1 MFAFAQTLF
10 FIITNP
16 PQDTTYIFTELTL
29 FCNRFEVTNV
39 KTAGII
45 TEYNPL
51 HYGHLALIQA
61 VRQQFGE
68 DIAIICAMSGD
79 FVQRGDFAVER
90 AHARAEAAVYGGADL
105 VLELPLPW
113 AISSAEGFARGGV
126 SILAATGVVDTL
138 AFGSECG
145 NAAKLQRAAK
155 SLLRAD
161 FPDALREELAKGLSF
176 AAARESAARALIG
189 EDAAVLREPND
200 ILGVEY
206 CKALLQSGSTIAPL
220 AILRKVV
227 GHNGGAAKGFAS
239 ASHIRELLTNGEDAS
254 AYLTAES
261 AAIYARECAAGRAP
275 VTMQNA
281 ERAVLSRLRA
291 MCEED
296 FARYDSGNEGL
307 YRRFYDAART
317 AASVDELLSAVK
329 TKRYAYARLRRML
342 LAAYLD
348 IAAAELPQ
356 EIPYLRVL
364 ACNERG
370 RKLLKTIKKTG
381 SAPVLTKSADVR
393 ALSEE
398 AQKLFALTARAADQ
412 YVLAYP
418 ELRAAR
424 GSSAWTEGPV
434 IV

>member
-1 MFAFAQTLF
+1 MNA
-10 FIITNP
+10 I
-16 PQDTTYIFTELTL
+16 
-29 FCNRFEVTNV
+29 
-39 KTAGII
+39 GII
-45 TEYNPL
+45 SEYNPF
-51 HYGHLALIQA
+51 HRGHKWQIDEL
-61 VRQQFGE
+61 RRRFGE
-68 DIAIICAMSGD
+68 ETAVVCAMSGD
-79 FVQRGDFAVER
+79 FVQRGDFAIER
-90 AHARAEAAVYGGADL
+90 AHARAEAAVRGGADL

-126 SILAATGVVDTL
+126 GVLAATGVVGTL

-145 NAAKLQRAAK
+145 DTARLQRAAET
-155 SLLRAD
+155 LLRAD

-348 IAAAELPQ
+348 VTAADVPPEV
-356 EIPYLRVL
+356 PYLRVL

>member
-1 MFAFAQTLF
+1 MRKASRDLALCGVLCALAVAIMAMGTILPAATYCCPVLASMTLVPVLILCGERLSWAMFAASAILSLLLA
-10 FIITNP
+10 P
-16 PQDTTYIFTELTL
+16 DKEAAAIF
-29 FCNRFEVTNV
+29 
-39 KTAGII
+39 
-45 TEYNPL
+45 
-51 HYGHLALIQA
+51 LALGYYPIVKPKLDRMKKPRRA
-61 VRQQFGE
+61 ALKLLLFNA
-68 DIAIICAMSGD
+68 AI
-79 FVQRGDFAVER
+79 F
-90 AHARAEAAVYGGADL
+90 AVYGA
-105 VLELPLPW
+105 
-113 AISSAEGFARGGV
+113 
-126 SILAATGVVDTL
+126 
-138 AFGSECG
+138 
-145 NAAKLQRAAK
+145 
-155 SLLRAD
+155 LLFIFRL
-161 FPDALREELAKGLSF
+161 DALREELAKGLSF

-348 IAAAELPQ
+348 VTAADVPPEV
-356 EIPYLRVL
+356 PYLRVL

>member
-1 MFAFAQTLF
+1 MSF
-10 FIITNP
+10 FCY
-16 PQDTTYIFTELTL
+16 QLG
-29 FCNRFEVTNV
+29 V
-39 KTAGII
+39 KSVQTAGII
-45 TEYNPL
+45 IEYNPM
-51 HYGHLALIQA
+51 HSGHIHLIEETRRLLGPDTA
-61 VRQQFGE
+61 VV
-68 DIAIICAMSGD
+68 CVMSGD
-79 FVQRGDFAVER
+79 FVQRGDFAIER
-90 AHARAEAAVYGGADL
+90 AHARAEAAVRGGADL

-155 SLLRAD
+155 ALLRAD

-254 AYLTAES
+254 AYLMAES

-317 AASVDELLSAVK
+317 AASVDELLFAVK

-348 IAAAELPQ
+348 VTAADVPP

>member
-1 MFAFAQTLF
+1 M
-10 FIITNP
+10 
-16 PQDTTYIFTELTL
+16 
-29 FCNRFEVTNV
+29 

-68 DIAIICAMSGD
+68 DTAVICAMSGD
-79 FVQRGDFAVER
+79 FVQRGDFAIER
-90 AHARAEAAVYGGADL
+90 AHARAEAAVRGGADL

-155 SLLRAD
+155 ALLRAD

-348 IAAAELPQ
+348 VTAADVPPEV
-356 EIPYLRVL
+356 PYLRVL

>member
-1 MFAFAQTLF
+1 MRVTG
-10 FIITNP
+10 IICEVNP
-16 PQDTTYIFTELTL
+16 FHDGHKYLIEQAKELTGSDYTVCL
-29 FCNRFEVTNV
+29 
-39 KTAGII
+39 
-45 TEYNPL
+45 
-51 HYGHLALIQA
+51 
-61 VRQQFGE
+61 
-68 DIAIICAMSGD
+68 MSGD
-79 FVQRGDFAVER
+79 FVQRGDFAIER
-90 AHARAEAAVYGGADL
+90 AHARAEAAVRGGADL

-138 AFGSECG
+138 VFGSECG

-155 SLLRAD
+155 ALLRAD

-317 AASVDELLSAVK
+317 AASVDELLFAVK

-348 IAAAELPQ
+348 VTAADVPPEV
-356 EIPYLRVL
+356 PYLRVL

>member
-1 MFAFAQTLF
+1 MRVF
-10 FIITNP
+10 
-16 PQDTTYIFTELTL
+16 
-29 FCNRFEVTNV
+29 
-39 KTAGII
+39 GII
-45 TEYNPL
+45 CEYNPF
-51 HYGHLALIQA
+51 HRGHKWQIDELRRLAGEEECA
-61 VRQQFGE
+61 VV
-68 DIAIICAMSGD
+68 CAMSGD
-79 FVQRGDFAVER
+79 FVQRGDFAIER
-90 AHARAEAAVYGGADL
+90 AHARAEAAVRGGADL

-113 AISSAEGFARGGV
+113 AISSAE
-126 SILAATGVVDTL
+126 
-138 AFGSECG
+138 
-145 NAAKLQRAAK
+145 
-155 SLLRAD
+155 
-161 FPDALREELAKGLSF
+161 
-176 AAARESAARALIG
+176 
-189 EDAAVLREPND
+189 
-200 ILGVEY
+200 
-206 CKALLQSGSTIAPL
+206 
-220 AILRKVV
+220 
-227 GHNGGAAKGFAS
+227 GFAS

-348 IAAAELPQ
+348 VTAADVPPEV
-356 EIPYLRVL
+356 PYLRVL

>member
-1 MFAFAQTLF
+1 MRVF
-10 FIITNP
+10 
-16 PQDTTYIFTELTL
+16 
-29 FCNRFEVTNV
+29 
-39 KTAGII
+39 GII
-45 TEYNPL
+45 CEYNPF
-51 HYGHLALIQA
+51 HCGHKWQLDELRRRNGTEECGI
-61 VRQQFGE
+61 V
-68 DIAIICAMSGD
+68 CAMSGE
-79 FVQRGDFAVER
+79 FVQRGDFAIER
-90 AHARAEAAVYGGADL
+90 AHARAEAAVRGGADL

-113 AISSAEGFARGGV
+113 SIASAEGFARGGV
-126 SILAATGVVDTL
+126 GVLSATGIVDTL

-145 NAAKLQRAAK
+145 ETEKLRCAAEA
-155 SLLRAD
+155 LLRED
-161 FPDALREELAKGLSF
+161 FSERLRDELSKGLSF

-189 EDAAVLREPND
+189 EDAGVLAEPND

-206 CKALLQSGSTIAPL
+206 CKALLQSDSTITPL
-220 AILRKVV
+220 AMERRAV
-227 GHNGGAAKGFAS
+227 GHNEGAAEGFAS
-239 ASHIRELLTNGEDAS
+239 ASHIRELLTNGEEAS

-317 AASVDELLSAVK
+317 TASVDELLSAVK

-348 IAAAELPQ
+348 VTAADVPPEV
-356 EIPYLRVL
+356 PYLRVL

>member
-1 MFAFAQTLF
+1 M
-10 FIITNP
+10 
-16 PQDTTYIFTELTL
+16 
-29 FCNRFEVTNV
+29 
-39 KTAGII
+39 
-45 TEYNPL
+45 
-51 HYGHLALIQA
+51 
-61 VRQQFGE
+61 
-68 DIAIICAMSGD
+68 
-79 FVQRGDFAVER
+79 
-90 AHARAEAAVYGGADL
+90 
-105 VLELPLPW
+105 
-113 AISSAEGFARGGV
+113 
-126 SILAATGVVDTL
+126 
-138 AFGSECG
+138 
-145 NAAKLQRAAK
+145 
-155 SLLRAD
+155 
-161 FPDALREELAKGLSF
+161 
-176 AAARESAARALIG
+176 
-189 EDAAVLREPND
+189 LREPND

-296 FARYDSGNEGL
+296 FACYDSGNEGL

-348 IAAAELPQ
+348 VTAADVPPEV
-356 EIPYLRVL
+356 PYLRVL